1 VEIEEDVI
9 RVRRGGS
16 GPFAGPAQ
24 CRLCVRDGGHARPG
38 HDLNCPAIVITASG
52 AAGTVR

>member
-24 CRLCVRDGGHARPG
+24 CRLCVRDGGHGRPG